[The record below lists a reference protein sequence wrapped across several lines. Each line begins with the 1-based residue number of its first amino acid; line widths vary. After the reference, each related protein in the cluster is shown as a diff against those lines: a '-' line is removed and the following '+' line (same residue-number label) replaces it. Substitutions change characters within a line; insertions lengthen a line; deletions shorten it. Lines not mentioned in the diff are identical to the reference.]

1 MIEKKTDIVK
11 RLLAVGNHRQALGI
25 ARGFKF
31 GVSKDESQQ
40 MKLAYE
46 CMAHRDFYKQLGKNP
61 DEEIEAGIS
70 ILIKLF
76 AE

>member
-1 MIEKKTDIVK
+1 MLEKKTDIVK
-11 RLLAVGNHRQALGI
+11 RLLADGNHRQALGI
-25 ARGFKF
+25 ARSFKF

-61 DEEIEAGIS
+61 DEEIRTGIEVLLKHFS
-70 ILIKLF
+70 
-76 AE
+76 